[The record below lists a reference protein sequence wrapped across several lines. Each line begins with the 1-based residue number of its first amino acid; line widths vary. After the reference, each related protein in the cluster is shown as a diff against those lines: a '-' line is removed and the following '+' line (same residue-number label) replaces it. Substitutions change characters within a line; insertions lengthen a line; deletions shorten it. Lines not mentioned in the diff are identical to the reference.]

1 MPISPQPQRPRLA
14 SSTKLQR
21 DQLHVWAVPISGPL
35 LATDEPILSA
45 DEQTRAARF
54 RLDRVRQHFIT
65 ARANLRLILSTYL
78 DTDPA
83 AIRFVYDELGKPA
96 LDSSICSDGLFFN
109 LAHSGELAL
118 VAVTYDC
125 EVGID
130 VEHLRPVRHAEG
142 ITRRFFHP
150 DEAADVLAC
159 QGKERVEAFFR
170 CWTRKE
176 AVVKAIGKGLQFPL
190 SQFRV
195 PVKSD
200 TPEWLSLPQHA
211 LQDASPSTTQMWLQ
225 TFVPCDHY
233 VGAVATRGVKRAT
246 VFRSL
251 EV

>member
-1 MPISPQPQRPRLA
+1 MPTTPRPHWPRLA

-21 DQLHVWAVPISGPL
+21 DQLHVWAVPIAGPL
-35 LATDEPILSA
+35 LATDQQLLSV
-45 DEQTRAARF
+45 DEQTRASRF

-65 ARANLRLILSTYL
+65 ARARLRMILSTYL
-78 DTDPA
+78 DIHPA
-83 AIRFVYDELGKPA
+83 AIRFVYDKLGKPA
-96 LDSSICSDGLFFN
+96 LDNSTRGDGLFFN

-142 ITRRFFHP
+142 ITRRFFHH

-159 QGKERVEAFFR
+159 RGPERAEAFFR

-195 PVKSD
+195 PVQSD
-200 TPEWLSLPQHA
+200 TPEWLGLPQHA
-211 LQDASPSTTQMWLQ
+211 LQDVKLPTGRVWLQ
-225 TFVPCDHY
+225 AFVPCDHY
-233 VGAVATRGVKRAT
+233 VGAVATLGVKRVS
-246 VFRSL
+246 VFRLL